1 MHTAFRRSITAGVT
15 LATVG
20 AIALVPTAARPQ
32 ASPLPERRVV
42 TAEVTPAA
50 FFDPGYGALLADGV
64 AGSLADSLQAL
75 TTSSPALLQE
85 ALANWP
91 LAETELAYSQIANAF
106 VVPLM
111 PLVAGP
117 FTDAV
122 TEVLA
127 RSAPQF
133 RDQIETLPTFIEH
146 STIRLLG
153 PVLGAIG
160 GAGAAHAEIYW
171 ATATGDIPG
180 FVLGVLKVPVYVADG
195 FLFGGY
201 GDVGPLLSGSD
212 GRVIPAPGLFTPWNS
227 DLLDPPDPTPSD
239 DDEPTTTTASTLPAP
254 DDEDDDKDKDEDN
267 DEDKDKDEDKD
278 QDTADRGAWRWG
290 PTRDV
295 AEQVDL
301 VNAEIE
307 ESSSDFRSVIGGE
320 PKPATEPVTDGEA
333 AADEPATDADPK
345 ADTAESA
352 EPTTSEPNAVSG
364 EAVPD

>member
-1 MHTAFRRSITAGVT
+1 VHTAFRRSITAGVT
-15 LATVG
+15 LATAG
-20 AIALVPTAARPQ
+20 AIALVPTGPQ
-32 ASPLPERRVV
+32 TLDRPLPERRVV
-42 TAEVTPAA
+42 TAEVAPAA
-50 FFDPGYGALLADGV
+50 FFDPGYAALLADG
-64 AGSLADSLQAL
+64 AAASLAESLQAL
-75 TTSSPALLQE
+75 TTTSPALLQE

-91 LAETELAYSQIANAF
+91 LAETELAYSQIANAV

-133 RDQIETLPTFIEH
+133 RDQIETLPTFVEH

-180 FVLGVLKVPVYVADG
+180 FVLGVLKVPVYIADG

-227 DLLDPPDPTPSD
+227 DLLNPPDSTPAD
-239 DDEPTTTTASTLPAP
+239 DADVTVP
-254 DDEDDDKDKDEDN
+254 DVTVLAAQEDDDDVAGSAIDK
-267 DEDKDKDEDKD
+267 
-278 QDTADRGAWRWG
+278 TDRPSWRWG
-290 PTRDV
+290 PTRDI
-295 AEQVDL
+295 ADQIDQVSVEIDKNIREFRN
-301 VNAEIE
+301 VIRDKPNA
-307 ESSSDFRSVIGGE
+307 
-320 PKPATEPVTDGEA
+320 ATEPASDEA
-333 AADEPATDADPK
+333 DATDEVADTDPK
-345 ADTAESA
+345 ADSTEPGEST
-352 EPTTSEPNAVSG
+352 PSEPSATSDG
-364 EAVPD
+364 ATTD

>member
-20 AIALVPTAARPQ
+20 AIALVPTAPQ
-32 ASPLPERRVV
+32 LVDSPLLERRVV
-42 TAEVTPAA
+42 TAEVVPAA
-50 FFDPGYGALLADGV
+50 FFDPGYVALLADGV
-64 AGSLADSLQAL
+64 AGSLRDSLEAL
-75 TTSSPALLQE
+75 TTASPALLQE

-91 LAETELAYSQIANAF
+91 LAETELAYSQIANAV
-106 VVPLM
+106 VVPFM

-171 ATATGDIPG
+171 ATATGDVPG
-180 FVLGVLKVPVYVADG
+180 FILGVLKIPVYVADG

-227 DLLDPPDPTPSD
+227 DLLKSPDSTPAD
-239 DDEPTTTTASTLPAP
+239 DAESTTQTVTASDT
-254 DDEDDDKDKDEDN
+254 DTDVDVDKTDK
-267 DEDKDKDEDKD
+267 
-278 QDTADRGAWRWG
+278 WRWG
-290 PTRDV
+290 PTRDI
-295 AEQVDL
+295 AEQVDQ
-301 VNAEIE
+301 VSAEIDKNI
-307 ESSSDFRSVIGGE
+307 SDFRDVVRGN
-320 PKPATEPVTDGEA
+320 PKPDT
-333 AADEPATDADPK
+333 EPATDEAATAVPDTEEDTDTDDPTT
-345 ADTAESA
+345 DSTES
-352 EPTTSEPNAVSG
+352 EESTTSEPAAAADDAATG
-364 EAVPD
+364 